1 MRYSLIPVSEGFCR
15 VSRTVIN
22 AAHNFHRSLRN
33 QSSDD
38 LRRTKREAL
47 EDQVPEATRAVGCL
61 SGDLVEEVAEH
72 DALAQK
78 FLQGGRDILLQVVE
92 GGGGVCSA
100 KFLLICLEGSENCG
114 REHLAFL
121 RAQEKPK

>member
-1 MRYSLIPVSEGFCR
+1 MKHSLIPVGEGFCR
-15 VSRTVIN
+15 VSRTVIR
-22 AAHNFHRSLRN
+22 AAHNFHHSLRN

-47 EDQVPEATRAVGCL
+47 EDQVLEATRTVGYL

-78 FLQGGRDILLQVVE
+78 FTQREVDILL
-92 GGGGVCSA
+92 
-100 KFLLICLEGSENCG
+100 
-114 REHLAFL
+114 
-121 RAQEKPK
+121 